1 MRFDKG
7 QALDPYSLLPRI
19 FEDVPSEEIEKFV
32 TGDEEIREGGAAMMA
47 WAKVQFSDM
56 SVLERKKISE
66 ALLKYCEL
74 DTLAMVMIW
83 EGWMEMLA

>member
-1 MRFDKG
+1 
-7 QALDPYSLLPRI
+7 
-19 FEDVPSEEIEKFV
+19 
-32 TGDEEIREGGAAMMA
+32 MMA

-56 SVLERKKISE
+56 SALERKKISE